1 MQRCPKCYRSY
12 ASDNQK
18 YCTTCGGRLVPD
30 EEKATASKLN
40 DALATYVAPSS
51 DTIPNAPKPVAQ
63 TTNFDPLQ
71 TVNNAPTPPLA
82 APTTTFDPL
91 QTIVNAAEPPSPVTV
106 PPAAPTA
113 TFDPLQTIVNVP
125 EPSPATAPPPPV
137 PATTFDPLQT
147 IVSAP
152 LSSHDPELTMLMT
165 PAPVI
170 RRETGGPV
178 VPPPHPVT
186 NEASSA
192 RTVALDGSFPPLQP
206 PPVALPSAPVVSPPP
221 VPPVEKF
228 VPPATPKP
236 VPVTPKPAPV
246 PPLPVSRPLPGPAA
260 PAIAPAVAVALP
272 GTPAKTAASRLPL
285 ILGILGALLVLLLVA
300 LGAAYVLVIKPR
312 LAARSSTVTTI
323 TPDAPP
329 RPVANSNATA
339 NAPTLGRANVSTVV
353 VAPPDSARFVNEAS
367 QASGKL
373 AEHFVDFSFYYPKA
387 WTARPTK
394 GTNNFAD
401 FSRNLPGG
409 VPQEVFTASWYD
421 PQGSDG
427 FAAVVAKKSAE
438 LEKFLPATN
447 YQKVS
452 EGPTRVGG
460 AEAYEFRF
468 QGEFTGAVPYW
479 GRVIF
484 LPSGVAEKKNGV
496 TLFLLATAKAP
507 EVKGVADV
515 GEKGELPVILN
526 TFRLGTPQ

>member
-1 MQRCPKCYRSY
+1 M
-12 ASDNQK
+12 
-18 YCTTCGGRLVPD
+18 PD

-51 DTIPNAPKPVAQ
+51 NTIPNAPKPV
-63 TTNFDPLQ
+63 
-71 TVNNAPTPPLA
+71 

-91 QTIVNAAEPPSPVTV
+91 QTVNNVPTPPPAAPTTIFDPLQTIVNAPEPPSPVTV
-106 PPAAPTA
+106 PPAAPT
-113 TFDPLQTIVNVP
+113 
-125 EPSPATAPPPPV
+125 
-137 PATTFDPLQT
+137 TTFDPLQT
-147 IVSAP
+147 VVSAP
-152 LSSHDPELTMLMT
+152 LSSLDPELTMLMT

-170 RRETGGPV
+170 RRETSGPV

-186 NEASSA
+186 NEASA

-206 PPVALPSAPVVSPPP
+206 PPVAPPVTPPP
-221 VPPVEKF
+221 MPPVEKF

-236 VPVTPKPAPV
+236 MPVTPKPAPV
-246 PPLPVSRPLPGPAA
+246 PPLPVSRPLPVPD
-260 PAIAPAVAVALP
+260 APAVAPVAAVALP

-285 ILGILGALLVLLLVA
+285 ILGILGTLLVLLLAA
-300 LGAAYVLVIKPR
+300 LGALYVLVIKPR
-312 LAARSSTVTTI
+312 LAARSTTVTTI
-323 TPDAPP
+323 TPDAPT
-329 RPVANSNATA
+329 RPGANSNA
-339 NAPTLGRANVSTVV
+339 APNVPALGRANVSTVV
-353 VAPPDSARFVNEAS
+353 VAPPDSAKFVNEAS

-373 AEHFVDFSFYYPKA
+373 TEHFVDFSFYYPKA

-484 LPSGVAEKKNGV
+484 LPSGVAEKK
-496 TLFLLATAKAP
+496 TR
-507 EVKGVADV
+507 
-515 GEKGELPVILN
+515 KGEDFGDLQALINGCSQGGPARRHPGDAIQPRELDSAARAFGLAGARRVIDGA
-526 TFRLGTPQ
+526 RSRRCSRS